1 MVESVIVIS
10 IFSILGIIILPQI
23 TKTVIHTEKKLALQ
37 NIMSIKRE
45 DKPVEKKP
53 IEEKN
58 GMKITDNMDGQ
69 AMADEKLMA
78 GANGTINISKYKK
91 WKKLYE
97 SGGNMRKAGI
107 ILNPAESK
115 AFLKLYKKG
124 N

>member
-1 MVESVIVIS
+1 
-10 IFSILGIIILPQI
+10 
-23 TKTVIHTEKKLALQ
+23 
-37 NIMSIKRE
+37 MSIERE

-58 GMKITDNMDGQ
+58 GMKITDNMDGERN
-69 AMADEKLMA
+69 AEEKLMA

-97 SGGNMRKAGI
+97 SGGNMRKQGI